1 MIENIRLSFKGIL
14 SHKIRSF
21 LTMLGI
27 IIGIAAIIAIVS
39 TIKGTNEQIKNNLI
53 GAGNNTVKIQL
64 SNGDTV
70 CDFSYEAPPSNVAMF
85 TSDTKKRIN
94 ELKEVESSTFYRTRN
109 NPDNL
114 FYLNNKMDSST
125 IYGVDKDYF
134 DTVGYEIVEGKGFA
148 ERNFTKFDKVA
159 VVDKTLAEGL
169 FQGESPV
176 GKVIDISGEPFTV
189 IGVAVKN
196 SNFEPVISSVEDYYT
211 YNQTSSGLVFIP
223 TNDWGIVFRYDE
235 PENCIVKAVDTDS
248 MTNAGK
254 KSADILNENVS
265 AVKGGSKETSASVEY
280 KSDSLLEQAKSL
292 QDLSSSTNKMLIW
305 IASISLLVGGIGV
318 MNIMLVSVT
327 ERTREI
333 GLKKALGARKKRIL
347 AQFLTEAAVLTSIGG
362 IIGVLT
368 GIGLSQAM
376 HPDTHI
382 LWIVGMMLL
391 HLVFSI
397 FSFSSGL
404 PGGNFIPT
412 LVTGGLLGQIIA
424 LIMVQ
429 QGLIAHE
436 NISYIMLICMSAFL
450 VAVVRT
456 PLTAIVL
463 ITEITG
469 HLEVFYP
476 SIVVGGLTYYFTE
489 MLQIKPLNVTLY
501 EDMIHSPAFK
511 EEARY
516 TLSVEVMSGSYLD
529 GKIVDELRLPE
540 RCIIINVHRDRKDW
554 IPKGQKLMPGDQVQI
569 EMDSQDIEKLYEP
582 LVSMANI
589 Y

>member
-196 SNFEPVISSVEDYYT
+196 SSFEPVISSVEDYYT
-211 YNQTSSGLVFIP
+211 YNQTSSGLIFIP

-265 AVKGGSKETSASVEY
+265 AVKGGSEETNASVEY

-318 MNIMLVSVT
+318 MNIMPERVTHRLVVKVVPNRVEALHKGTDYNKCAEIVKYPFELISV
-327 ERTREI
+327 I
-333 GLKKALGARKKRIL
+333 
-347 AQFLTEAAVLTSIGG
+347 
-362 IIGVLT
+362 
-368 GIGLSQAM
+368 
-376 HPDTHI
+376 
-382 LWIVGMMLL
+382 
-391 HLVFSI
+391 
-397 FSFSSGL
+397 
-404 PGGNFIPT
+404 
-412 LVTGGLLGQIIA
+412 
-424 LIMVQ
+424 Q
-429 QGLIAHE
+429 QKT
-436 NISYIMLICMSAFL
+436 AFL
-450 VAVVRT
+450 CCFCY
-456 PLTAIVL
+456 L
-463 ITEITG
+463 
-469 HLEVFYP
+469 
-476 SIVVGGLTYYFTE
+476 
-489 MLQIKPLNVTLY
+489 LN
-501 EDMIHSPAFK
+501 E
-511 EEARY
+511 
-516 TLSVEVMSGSYLD
+516 
-529 GKIVDELRLPE
+529 
-540 RCIIINVHRDRKDW
+540 
-554 IPKGQKLMPGDQVQI
+554 
-569 EMDSQDIEKLYEP
+569 
-582 LVSMANI
+582 
-589 Y
+589 

>member
-1 MIENIRLSFKGIL
+1 MSICAIDASFSATRRSSAVHVGEIL
-14 SHKIRSF
+14 VIHVPAIISQIIFTGSSCCREVFHFFHGDGVDSQNFFPVVDDGFGNLFAAVVVHDVFQCRETLAVCVSCVCQQLFCCLTVF
-21 LTMLGI
+21 LVSGSVLPG
-27 IIGIAAIIAIVS
+27 IAIVYEIGS
-39 TIKGTNEQIKNNLI
+39 VCIHITAAGKSHADLI
-53 GAGNNTVKIQL
+53 VQSADCY
-64 SNGDTV
+64 DTV
-70 CDFSYEAPPSNVAMF
+70 SVN
-85 TSDTKKRIN
+85 
-94 ELKEVESSTFYRTRN
+94 
-109 NPDNL
+109 
-114 FYLNNKMDSST
+114 
-125 IYGVDKDYF
+125 G
-134 DTVGYEIVEGKGFA
+134 EGKGFA

-265 AVKGGSKETSASVEY
+265 AVKGGSEETSASVEY

-368 GIGLSQAM
+368 GIGLSQVIAKVAEV
-376 HPDTHI
+376 PVAI
-382 LWIVGMMLL
+382 
-391 HLVFSI
+391 
-397 FSFSSGL
+397 SS
-404 PGGNFIPT
+404 
-412 LVTGGLLGQIIA
+412 A
-424 LIMVQ
+424 
-429 QGLIAHE
+429 
-436 NISYIMLICMSAFL
+436 
-450 VAVVRT
+450 
-456 PLTAIVL
+456 
-463 ITEITG
+463 
-469 HLEVFYP
+469 
-476 SIVVGGLTYYFTE
+476 SIVVSVVFSMVVGIVFGLIPS
-489 MLQIKPLNVTLY
+489 IKAAKLNPIDALRY
-501 EDMIHSPAFK
+501 E
-511 EEARY
+511 
-516 TLSVEVMSGSYLD
+516 
-529 GKIVDELRLPE
+529 
-540 RCIIINVHRDRKDW
+540 
-554 IPKGQKLMPGDQVQI
+554 
-569 EMDSQDIEKLYEP
+569 
-582 LVSMANI
+582 
-589 Y
+589 

>member
-265 AVKGGSKETSASVEY
+265 AVKGESKETSASVEY

-333 GLKKALGARKKRIL
+333 GLKKHWEQGKREFLHSFDRSGSAYEHRRNNRCADGHRAFAGNSEGSGSACGYILG
-347 AQFLTEAAVLTSIGG
+347 VNSSVGG
-362 IIGVLT
+362 IFNG
-368 GIGLSQAM
+368 S
-376 HPDTHI
+376 
-382 LWIVGMMLL
+382 WN
-391 HLVFSI
+391 SI
-397 FSFSSGL
+397 WTYSVHK
-404 PGGNFIPT
+404 GGEA
-412 LVTGGLLGQIIA
+412 Q
-424 LIMVQ
+424 
-429 QGLIAHE
+429 
-436 NISYIMLICMSAFL
+436 SYRRF
-450 VAVVRT
+450 
-456 PLTAIVL
+456 
-463 ITEITG
+463 EI
-469 HLEVFYP
+469 
-476 SIVVGGLTYYFTE
+476 
-489 MLQIKPLNVTLY
+489 
-501 EDMIHSPAFK
+501 
-511 EEARY
+511 
-516 TLSVEVMSGSYLD
+516 
-529 GKIVDELRLPE
+529 
-540 RCIIINVHRDRKDW
+540 
-554 IPKGQKLMPGDQVQI
+554 
-569 EMDSQDIEKLYEP
+569 
-582 LVSMANI
+582 
-589 Y
+589 

>member
-1 MIENIRLSFKGIL
+1 MIENIRISIQGIW
-14 SHKIRSF
+14 SHKMRSF

-265 AVKGGSKETSASVEY
+265 AVKGESKETSASVEY

-368 GIGLSQAM
+368 GIGLSQVIAKVAEV
-376 HPDTHI
+376 PVAI
-382 LWIVGMMLL
+382 
-391 HLVFSI
+391 
-397 FSFSSGL
+397 SS
-404 PGGNFIPT
+404 
-412 LVTGGLLGQIIA
+412 A
-424 LIMVQ
+424 
-429 QGLIAHE
+429 
-436 NISYIMLICMSAFL
+436 
-450 VAVVRT
+450 
-456 PLTAIVL
+456 
-463 ITEITG
+463 
-469 HLEVFYP
+469 
-476 SIVVGGLTYYFTE
+476 SIVVSVVFSMVVGIVFGLIPS
-489 MLQIKPLNVTLY
+489 IKAAKLNPIDALRY
-501 EDMIHSPAFK
+501 E
-511 EEARY
+511 
-516 TLSVEVMSGSYLD
+516 
-529 GKIVDELRLPE
+529 
-540 RCIIINVHRDRKDW
+540 
-554 IPKGQKLMPGDQVQI
+554 
-569 EMDSQDIEKLYEP
+569 
-582 LVSMANI
+582 
-589 Y
+589 

>member
-85 TSDTKKRIN
+85 TPDTKKRIN

-265 AVKGGSKETSASVEY
+265 AVKGESKETSASVEY

-362 IIGVLT
+362 IIGVLHRAFA
-368 GIGLSQAM
+368 GNSEGSGSSCG
-376 HPDTHI
+376 DI
-382 LWIVGMMLL
+382 LGVN
-391 HLVFSI
+391 
-397 FSFSSGL
+397 SS
-404 PGGNFIPT
+404 
-412 LVTGGLLGQIIA
+412 
-424 LIMVQ
+424 
-429 QGLIAHE
+429 
-436 NISYIMLICMSAFL
+436 
-450 VAVVRT
+450 
-456 PLTAIVL
+456 
-463 ITEITG
+463 
-469 HLEVFYP
+469 
-476 SIVVGGLTYYFTE
+476 VGGIFNGSWNSIWTYSVH
-489 MLQIKPLNVTLY
+489 KGG
-501 EDMIHSPAFK
+501 
-511 EEARY
+511 EAQ
-516 TLSVEVMSGSYLD
+516 SYRRFE
-529 GKIVDELRLPE
+529 I
-540 RCIIINVHRDRKDW
+540 
-554 IPKGQKLMPGDQVQI
+554 
-569 EMDSQDIEKLYEP
+569 
-582 LVSMANI
+582 
-589 Y
+589 

>member
-85 TSDTKKRIN
+85 TPDTKKRIN

-134 DTVGYEIVEGKGFA
+134 DTVGYEIVEGKCFA

-265 AVKGGSKETSASVEY
+265 AVKGGSTVHTLTRLYWLTRRASQCI
-280 KSDSLLEQAKSL
+280 LLEQAKSL

-368 GIGLSQAM
+368 GIGLSQVIAKVAEV
-376 HPDTHI
+376 PVAI
-382 LWIVGMMLL
+382 
-391 HLVFSI
+391 
-397 FSFSSGL
+397 SS
-404 PGGNFIPT
+404 
-412 LVTGGLLGQIIA
+412 A
-424 LIMVQ
+424 
-429 QGLIAHE
+429 
-436 NISYIMLICMSAFL
+436 
-450 VAVVRT
+450 
-456 PLTAIVL
+456 
-463 ITEITG
+463 
-469 HLEVFYP
+469 
-476 SIVVGGLTYYFTE
+476 SIVVSVVFSMVVGIVFGLIPS
-489 MLQIKPLNVTLY
+489 IKAAKLNPIDALRY
-501 EDMIHSPAFK
+501 E
-511 EEARY
+511 
-516 TLSVEVMSGSYLD
+516 
-529 GKIVDELRLPE
+529 
-540 RCIIINVHRDRKDW
+540 
-554 IPKGQKLMPGDQVQI
+554 
-569 EMDSQDIEKLYEP
+569 
-582 LVSMANI
+582 
-589 Y
+589 